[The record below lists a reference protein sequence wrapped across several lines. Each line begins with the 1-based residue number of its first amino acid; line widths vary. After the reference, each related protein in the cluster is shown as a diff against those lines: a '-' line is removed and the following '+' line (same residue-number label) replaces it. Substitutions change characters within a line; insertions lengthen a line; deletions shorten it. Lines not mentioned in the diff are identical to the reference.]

1 MTHPRRRRLH
11 VTPSMVARW
20 LDIHEETVIR
30 AIRARA
36 LPALRTGS
44 GNGTRYRIFRKDL
57 AVFLLRH
64 GLTEER
70 VTELLAPVGTHFS
83 GAKSRRVPESPAV

>member
-1 MTHPRRRRLH
+1 MSPRPRIH

-30 AIRARA
+30 AIRAGS
-36 LPALRTGS
+36 LPALRTGN

-57 AVFLLRH
+57 AAYLRRN
-64 GLTEER
+64 GLSDER
-70 VTELLAPVGTHFS
+70 VRDLLQPIGV
-83 GAKSRRVPESPAV
+83 PAVN

>member
-1 MTHPRRRRLH
+1 MAHPRARRRIH

-57 AVFLLRH
+57 AAYLLRH

-70 VTELLAPVGTHFS
+70 VADLLAPVIADLGRV
-83 GAKSRRVPESPAV
+83 KSRGVL